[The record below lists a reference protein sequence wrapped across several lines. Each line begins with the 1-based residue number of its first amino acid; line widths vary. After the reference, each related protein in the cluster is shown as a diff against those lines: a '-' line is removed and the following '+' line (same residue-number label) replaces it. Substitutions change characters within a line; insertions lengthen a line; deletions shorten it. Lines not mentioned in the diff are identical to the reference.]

1 MASAYVCVPA
11 VLKLCLRLLDKTLKE
26 LVVPPPYISERR
38 CFYYKYPV
46 YFLNGV
52 LSLLFWQE
60 IGIIY
65 QDAGGA

>member
-38 CFYYKYPV
+38 CFYYETPRLY
-46 YFLNGV
+46 NR
-52 LSLLFWQE
+52 
-60 IGIIY
+60 GIFTI
-65 QDAGGA
+65 QAALVQ